1 MNTINF
7 LRLEN
12 HFADFQLFQ
21 PLSIYNLD
29 CLTYPVN
36 SFYYDKRTSL
46 LFLGLL
52 NPSISGKINNY
63 FSKLFSSASKEE
75 NSPGFLIVYNIIK
88 SKSGAHHFEPLY
100 QKPLPAA
107 ISSIDF
113 WSSTNMLI
121 LGLNNGSI
129 VLNKVFVNES
139 SQVTKELIEE
149 LCTIK
154 AHKKKVI
161 GVCLN
166 PSLGYVYSFA
176 SEGNL
181 VLSEMNYGSVMKS
194 FPISKKEITAMA
206 FDDKWGRVFCTDE
219 SGSIWIIDI
228 LSNPVKIN

>member
-1 MNTINF
+1 VNTIYF

-21 PLSIYNLD
+21 PLSIYQLD
-29 CLTYPVN
+29 DLTYPVN
-36 SFYYDKRTSL
+36 AFYYDKRTSL
-46 LFLGLL
+46 MFLGLT

-63 FSKLFSSASKEE
+63 FSKLFSSSSKEE
-75 NSPGFLIVYNIIK
+75 NSPGFLLIYNIIR

-107 ISSIDF
+107 VSSIDF
-113 WSSTNMLI
+113 SSSSNMLI
-121 LGLNNGSI
+121 LGLTNGSI
-129 VLNKVFVNES
+129 VLNKLFVDES
-139 SQVTKELIEE
+139 SQVTKELIDE

-166 PSLGYVYSFA
+166 SSLGYVYSLA
-176 SEGNL
+176 AEGSI

-194 FPISKKEITAMA
+194 FPVSKKEMTTMA
-206 FDDKWGRVFCTDE
+206 FDERWGRVFCTDE
-219 SGSIWIIDI
+219 NGSIWIVDL
-228 LSNPVKIN
+228 LSNPV